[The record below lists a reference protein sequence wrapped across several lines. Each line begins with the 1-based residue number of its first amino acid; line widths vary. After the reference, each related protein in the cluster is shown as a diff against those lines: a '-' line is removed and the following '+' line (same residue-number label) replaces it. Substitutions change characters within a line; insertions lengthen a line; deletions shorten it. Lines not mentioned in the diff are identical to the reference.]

1 MLLSDTLL
9 LSCLLAVSN
18 GKIGYHSRPVQGQFI
33 EDFHS
38 QISSGR
44 ATERALLQQ
53 GIMGLVGSPL
63 HNEYVISDTAVL
75 NSTYT

>member
-1 MLLSDTLL
+1 MLFQLFFFIP
-9 LSCLLAVSN
+9 VSN
-18 GKIGYHSRPVQGQFI
+18 GKLGYTTGAGAGQFI

-63 HNEYVISDTAVL
+63 HNEYVFFINFSF
-75 NSTYT
+75 NH